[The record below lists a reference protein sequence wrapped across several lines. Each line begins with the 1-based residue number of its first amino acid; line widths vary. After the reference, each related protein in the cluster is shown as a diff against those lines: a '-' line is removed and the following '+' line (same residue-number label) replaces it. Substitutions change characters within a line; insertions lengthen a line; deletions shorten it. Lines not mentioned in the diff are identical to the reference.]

1 MPRAL
6 QDDRENE
13 LHEQN
18 LYANKEEKRLQP
30 QEKDNLKSS
39 LENNLPK
46 KHLLNLKIIIKSLKG
61 YFATVSNFKFTVI
74 NTLALVTNCPT
85 FSHDQ
90 EDAPG
95 DVQS

>member
-18 LYANKEEKRLQP
+18 LYANKEGKRLQP

-46 KHLLNLKIIIKSLKG
+46 KHLLNLKIFIKSLKG
-61 YFATVSNFKFTVI
+61 YFATVS
-74 NTLALVTNCPT
+74 A
-85 FSHDQ
+85 H
-90 EDAPG
+90 
-95 DVQS
+95 